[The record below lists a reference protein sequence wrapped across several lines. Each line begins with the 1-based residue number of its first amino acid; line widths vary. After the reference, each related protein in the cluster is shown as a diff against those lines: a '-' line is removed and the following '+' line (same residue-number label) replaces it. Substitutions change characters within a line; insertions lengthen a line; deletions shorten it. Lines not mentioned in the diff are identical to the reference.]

1 MFVEKPS
8 LKIFLESVQNWIKN
22 NKKSSEVQKGDLI
35 GFYLEHHIKH
45 FYGELIKSINELL
58 TSDVS
63 YIKKTA
69 IKLLASLSK
78 FR

>member
-45 FYGELIKSINELL
+45 FYGELIKSIN
-58 TSDVS
+58 
-63 YIKKTA
+63 
-69 IKLLASLSK
+69 
-78 FR
+78 